1 MSKLLNELIGK
12 HATASVV
19 SPYGN
24 CVSFT
29 QENFLAALDEAMEMQ
44 RKACADG
51 ARKMIMDMVRHGI
64 NRWRTSDGY
73 IKRAPIEH
81 VLHTYILNAKVED
94 NA

>member
-1 MSKLLNELIGK
+1 MSKLHDELWEKYRHPLAG
-12 HATASVV
+12 HEWLLGTQCA
-19 SPYGN
+19 G
-24 CVSFT
+24 FT
-29 QENFLAALDEAMEMQ
+29 AALDEAMEMQ